1 MNARSPIGE
10 RRGSPT
16 RGGRTVGAG
25 RVDRLEGLGGSA
37 ALPKPD
43 VVAGS
48 RATAVAIGGAAAAFF
63 ALFAVVKANRSAAFD
78 LAVTLRLQRYKSP
91 ALARLMAAASWPGFP
106 PQGQVI
112 PPAIIGLWLLAG
124 RPAEAMSQTAAWVA
138 AALSTGLKFLARR
151 PRPLP
156 PAVEVIV
163 APLGGT
169 SFPSGHVLTYVVF
182 YGFSAYLVWIEV
194 RDPLLR
200 RTTVACLLG
209 LVALVGP
216 SRIVQGHHWAT
227 DVAASYLMGLACL
240 LGLVRLH
247 RRLRERWA

>member
-1 MNARSPIGE
+1 MTTQHRSGQVGMALRWPMTIDDVAAFP
-10 RRGSPT
+10 RRDL
-16 RGGRTVGAG
+16 R
-25 RVDRLEGLGGSA
+25 
-37 ALPKPD
+37 
-43 VVAGS
+43 AGS
-48 RATAVAIGGAAAAFF
+48 RASTLAIGGAATAVVV
-63 ALFAVVKANRSAAFD
+63 LFAIVKANRSAAFD

-106 PQGQVI
+106 PQGRVI
-112 PPAIIGLWLLAG
+112 PPAIIGLWFLAG
-124 RPAEAMSQTAAWVA
+124 RSAEAMSQTAAWGA
-138 AALSTGLKFLARR
+138 AALATGLKFLARR

-163 APLGGT
+163 APLDGT
-169 SFPSGHVLTYVVF
+169 SFPSGHVLTYVIF
-182 YGFSAYLVWIEV
+182 YGFMAHLVSIEV

-200 RTTVACLLG
+200 RTTVAGLLG

-227 DVAASYLMGLACL
+227 DVAASYLIGLVCL

>member
-1 MNARSPIGE
+1 MGRRTCGPLTFASRFLQGTSWRRRSRQAE
-10 RRGSPT
+10 MRYE
-16 RGGRTVGAG
+16 VGA
-25 RVDRLEGLGGSA
+25 R
-37 ALPKPD
+37 PKQD
-43 VVAGS
+43 VEAGW
-48 RATAVAIGGAAAAFF
+48 RGTAVAISGAAAAFF

-78 LAVTLRLQRYKSP
+78 LAVTLGLQRYKPP

-112 PPAIIGLWLLAG
+112 PPAIIGLWFLAG

-138 AALSTGLKFLARR
+138 AALAAGLKFLARR

-182 YGFSAYLVWIEV
+182 YGFSAHLVWIEV

-209 LVALVGP
+209 LVVLVGP
-216 SRIVQGHHWAT
+216 SPIVAGHHWAA